1 MLQLITQESRTKGVS
16 SLDYPLAG
24 PKESSLATARR
35 DGSAG
40 SLCLSWSGSVL
51 KSPSRVQSTM
61 PFSADLPA
69 CICPITQDVMEDP
82 VVCADGHSY
91 ERAAITQ
98 WLLARDT
105 SPCTNAPLQH
115 KNVVPN
121 HALRNLIAE
130 VRGVRRPITLEEHVA
145 AATPCCPEE
154 LDDSQDA
161 TMTATAPTS
170 EGDVPEPAP
179 VVALGAPR
187 RDDET
192 AAAPAHAAEAK
203 QPIEPC
209 AALCV
214 QSAIGAKATRARP
227 VGKNALHW
235 AMVEGLQAEQKQLR
249 LLLNPELAAQPD
261 QGGNLPL
268 HYAAS
273 AGASTAAAVACTL
286 AFLDGLEWANKT
298 GRTPFEIARLE
309 GHTGLAD
316 VLSGMLNRKHNE
328 LHAAFASGASAEAE
342 QLRLLQCRPEL
353 AAQKDA
359 QSNLP
364 LHLGASSGASLR
376 AVDEVVRVYPDAPRC
391 RNADGLLPHQLALE
405 HGHREIAELLASRA
419 GKALP
424 LKPVVSLLARNQPL
438 PTAVVEPSGYPSASP
453 AVADAVSAP

>member
-1 MLQLITQESRTKGVS
+1 
-16 SLDYPLAG
+16 
-24 PKESSLATARR
+24 
-35 DGSAG
+35 
-40 SLCLSWSGSVL
+40 
-51 KSPSRVQSTM
+51 
-61 PFSADLPA
+61 
-69 CICPITQDVMEDP
+69 MEDP

-105 SPCTNAPLQH
+105 SPCTNAPLLH

-154 LDDSQDA
+154 LDDSQDSTA
-161 TMTATAPTS
+161 TATAPTQG
-170 EGDVPEPAP
+170 EGDALELAP
-179 VVALGAPR
+179 VLALGAPR

-214 QSAIGAKATRARP
+214 QLAIGAKSLRPRP

-235 AMVEGLQAEQKQLR
+235 AMVEGLQSEQKQLR
-249 LLLNPELAAQPD
+249 LLLNPQLAAQPD

-273 AGASTAAAVACTL
+273 SGVSTACAVACAL
-286 AFLDGLEWANKT
+286 AFMDGLEWANKT
-298 GRTPFEIARLE
+298 GRTPLEIARLE
-309 GHTGLAD
+309 GNTVLAD
-316 VLSGMLNRKHNE
+316 VLSGMLNRRHNE
-328 LHAAFASGASAEAE
+328 LHACFGDGAAQEAE
-342 QLRLLQCRPEL
+342 QVRLLTCRPEL
-353 AAQKDA
+353 AAQKDTNG
-359 QSNLP
+359 SLP
-364 LHLGASSGASLR
+364 LHIAATAGTSLA
-376 AVDEVVRVYPDAPRC
+376 AVEECVRIFPDAPRI
-391 RNADGLLPHQLALE
+391 RNGDGFLPHQLALE
-405 HGHREIAELLASRA
+405 HGHRILAEALATRA

-424 LKPVVSLLARNQPL
+424 SKPPRTVLARAPVPL
-438 PTAVVEPSGYPSASP
+438 AGANETVEGAAPSTIVSTAAPAAEAPAAEPAQE
-453 AVADAVSAP
+453 

>member
-1 MLQLITQESRTKGVS
+1 M
-16 SLDYPLAG
+16 PLT
-24 PKESSLATARR
+24 S
-35 DGSAG
+35 
-40 SLCLSWSGSVL
+40 
-51 KSPSRVQSTM
+51 
-61 PFSADLPA
+61 DLPA
-69 CICPITQDVMEDP
+69 CLCPITQDVMEDP

-105 SPCTNAPLQH
+105 SPCTNAPLLH

-154 LDDSQDA
+154 LDDSQDSTA
-161 TMTATAPTS
+161 TSTAPTS
-170 EGDVPEPAP
+170 ETEPEPAP
-179 VVALGAPR
+179 VVALGGAPR

-214 QSAIGAKATRARP
+214 QSAIGAKTVRARP

-235 AMVEGLQAEQKQLR
+235 AMVEGVQAEQKQLR
-249 LLLNPELAAQPD
+249 LMLNPALAAQPD

-273 AGASTAAAVACTL
+273 SGVSTASAVACAL
-286 AFLDGLEWANKT
+286 AFMDGLEWTNKT
-298 GRTPFEIARLE
+298 GRTPLDISRLE

-316 VLSGMLNRKHNE
+316 VLSGLLNRRHNE
-328 LHAAFASGASAEAE
+328 LHVAFSGAGAGDETE
-342 QLRLLQCRPEL
+342 QMRLLACRPEL
-353 AAQKDA
+353 AAQKDH
-359 QSNLP
+359 QGNLP
-364 LHLGASSGASLR
+364 LHVGAAKGASLTSI
-376 AVDEVVRVYPDAPRC
+376 DECIRVYPDAPRC
-391 RNADGLLPHQLALE
+391 RNVDGLLPHQLALE
-405 HGHREIAELLASRA
+405 HGHRGLAELLASRV
-419 GKALP
+419 GKVIPSRPIKSVLAVTPREASSNALVQNAP
-424 LKPVVSLLARNQPL
+424 IADGPSS
-438 PTAVVEPSGYPSASP
+438 EPEAK
-453 AVADAVSAP
+453 

>member
-1 MLQLITQESRTKGVS
+1 
-16 SLDYPLAG
+16 
-24 PKESSLATARR
+24 
-35 DGSAG
+35 
-40 SLCLSWSGSVL
+40 
-51 KSPSRVQSTM
+51 
-61 PFSADLPA
+61 
-69 CICPITQDVMEDP
+69 MEDP

-105 SPCTNAPLQH
+105 SPCTNAPLLH

-154 LDDSQDA
+154 LDDSQDSTA
-161 TMTATAPTS
+161 TATAPTAG
-170 EGDVPEPAP
+170 EENPEIAP
-179 VVALGAPR
+179 VVAIGGAPK

-214 QSAIGAKATRARP
+214 QSAIGAKAVRPRP

-235 AMVEGLQAEQKQLR
+235 AMVEGLPSEQKQLR
-249 LLLNPELAAQPD
+249 LLLNPQLAAQPD

-273 AGASTAAAVACTL
+273 SGVSTACAVACAL
-286 AFLDGLEWANKT
+286 AFMDGLEWANKT
-298 GRTPFEIARLE
+298 GRTPLDIARLE
-309 GHTGLAD
+309 GHAGLAD
-316 VLSGMLNRKHNE
+316 VLSGMLNRRHNE
-328 LHAAFASGASAEAE
+328 LHACFGAGAAQEAE
-342 QLRLLQCRPEL
+342 QLRLLACRPEL

-359 QSNLP
+359 EGNLP
-364 LHLGASSGASLR
+364 LHVAATAGAALAS
-376 AVDEVVRVYPDAPRC
+376 VEECVRIFPDAPRI
-391 RNADGLLPHQLALE
+391 RNGDGFLPHQLALE
-405 HGHREIAELLASRA
+405 HGHRALAEALAIRA

-424 LKPVVSLLARNQPL
+424 PKAVRSVLNSSGGLATTPLQGEPQDSMLEDSSLPVSTGDAP
-438 PTAVVEPSGYPSASP
+438 AAEPAQEG
-453 AVADAVSAP
+453 

>member
-1 MLQLITQESRTKGVS
+1 
-16 SLDYPLAG
+16 
-24 PKESSLATARR
+24 
-35 DGSAG
+35 
-40 SLCLSWSGSVL
+40 
-51 KSPSRVQSTM
+51 
-61 PFSADLPA
+61 
-69 CICPITQDVMEDP
+69 MEDP

-105 SPCTNAPLQH
+105 SPCTNAPLLH

-154 LDDSQDA
+154 LDDSQDSTA
-161 TMTATAPTS
+161 TATAPTQG
-170 EGDVPEPAP
+170 EGDALELAP
-179 VVALGAPR
+179 VLALGAPR

-214 QSAIGAKATRARP
+214 QLAIGAKSLRPRP

-235 AMVEGLQAEQKQLR
+235 AMVEGLQSEQKQLR
-249 LLLNPELAAQPD
+249 LLLNPQLAAQPD

-273 AGASTAAAVACTL
+273 SGVSTACAVACAL
-286 AFLDGLEWANKT
+286 AFMDGLEWANKT
-298 GRTPFEIARLE
+298 GRTPLEIARLE
-309 GHTGLAD
+309 GNTVLAD
-316 VLSGMLNRKHNE
+316 VLSGMLNRRHNE
-328 LHAAFASGASAEAE
+328 LHACFGDGAAQEAE
-342 QLRLLQCRPEL
+342 QVRLLTCRPEL
-353 AAQKDA
+353 AAQKDTNG
-359 QSNLP
+359 SLP
-364 LHLGASSGASLR
+364 LHIAATAGASLA
-376 AVDEVVRVYPDAPRC
+376 AVEECVRIFPDAPRI
-391 RNADGLLPHQLALE
+391 RNGDGFLPHQLALE
-405 HGHREIAELLASRA
+405 HGHRILAEALATRA

-424 LKPVVSLLARNQPL
+424 SKPPRTVLARAPVPL
-438 PTAVVEPSGYPSASP
+438 AGANETVEG
-453 AVADAVSAP
+453 SAPSTIVSTAAPAAEAPAAEPAQE

>member
-1 MLQLITQESRTKGVS
+1 LLSRHVRM
-16 SLDYPLAG
+16 PLT
-24 PKESSLATARR
+24 S
-35 DGSAG
+35 
-40 SLCLSWSGSVL
+40 
-51 KSPSRVQSTM
+51 
-61 PFSADLPA
+61 DLPA

-105 SPCTNAPLQH
+105 SPCTNAPLLH

-154 LDDSQDA
+154 LDDSQDSTA
-161 TMTATAPTS
+161 TATAPTS
-170 EGDVPEPAP
+170 EGSAPEPAP
-179 VVALGAPR
+179 VVALGGAPR

-214 QSAIGAKATRARP
+214 QSAIGAKTVRARP

-235 AMVEGLQAEQKQLR
+235 AMVEGVQAEQKQLR
-249 LLLNPELAAQPD
+249 LMLNPALAAQPD

-273 AGASTAAAVACTL
+273 SGVSTASAVACAL
-286 AFLDGLEWANKT
+286 AFMEGLEWTNKT
-298 GRTPFEIARLE
+298 GRTPLDISRLE
-309 GHTGLAD
+309 GNAGLAD
-316 VLSGMLNRKHNE
+316 VLSGLLNRRHNE
-328 LHAAFASGASAEAE
+328 LHVAFSGVGPSHEAE
-342 QLRLLQCRPEL
+342 QLRLLSCRPEL

-359 QSNLP
+359 QANLP
-364 LHLGASSGASLR
+364 LHTAAAKGASLTV
-376 AVDEVVRVYPDAPRC
+376 VDECIKVYTDAPRC
-391 RNADGLLPHQLALE
+391 RNMDGLLPHQLALE
-405 HGHREIAELLASRA
+405 HGHRALAELLASRA

-424 LKPVVSLLARNQPL
+424 SRPIKSIL
-438 PTAVVEPSGYPSASP
+438 TVEPRGPSETPIPSSP
-453 AVADAVSAP
+453 HAEAMSNEPEPPTK